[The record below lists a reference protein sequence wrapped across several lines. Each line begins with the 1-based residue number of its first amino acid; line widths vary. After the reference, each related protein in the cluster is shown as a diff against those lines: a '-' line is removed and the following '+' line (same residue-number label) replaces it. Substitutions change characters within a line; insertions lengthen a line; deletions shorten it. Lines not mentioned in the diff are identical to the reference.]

1 MRLLLLLAATA
12 ALAVSPRVSQAQDPA
27 VVNPTSITVKLENDS
42 VRVMEA
48 VLEPGFKEKVHAHPG
63 YVMYVLSGGKVRLH
77 YTDGTSRDSEFKDG
91 AVFYSDP
98 VTHWAENTGT
108 TTIRVMLVELKP
120 KYPPRH

>member
-1 MRLLLLLAATA
+1 MKLLVIMAATG
-12 ALAVSPRVSQAQDPA
+12 ALALLPCEMQAQDPA
-27 VVNPTSITVKLENDS
+27 IVNPTSITVKLENDS

-48 VLEPGFKEKVHAHPG
+48 VLEPGFKEKLHAHPG

-77 YTDGTSRDSEFKDG
+77 YTDGTARDSELKAG

-108 TTIRVMLVELKP
+108 TTIKVLLVELKQ
-120 KYPPRH
+120 K

>member
-1 MRLLLLLAATA
+1 MKLLLILSAATA
-12 ALAVSPRVSQAQDPA
+12 LAICPRESQAQDPA

-77 YTDGTSRDSEFKDG
+77 YPDGTSRDSEFKDG
-91 AVFYSDP
+91 AVFYSEP
-98 VTHWAENTGT
+98 VIHWAENTGT
-108 TTIRVMLVELKP
+108 TTIRVMLVELKR
-120 KYPPRH
+120 K

>member
-1 MRLLLLLAATA
+1 MRVFLTLGAAVAIALCSRTA
-12 ALAVSPRVSQAQDPA
+12 LAQDPA
-27 VVNPTSITVKLENDS
+27 VVNSTSITVKLENDS

-48 VLEPGFKEKVHAHPG
+48 VLKPGFREKPHAHPG

-77 YTDGTSRDSEFKDG
+77 YPDGQSRDSEFKAG

-108 TTIRVMLVELKP
+108 TTIRIMLVELK
-120 KYPPRH
+120 KQD